1 MANTSRLGR
10 HFGLFKDFV
19 AIGFAAPQRFIFFVT
34 QNEARTIE
42 SRRSGPTFAVCD
54 VLVKI

>member
-10 HFGLFKDFV
+10 HFDLFKDFV
-19 AIGFAAPQRFIFFVT
+19 AVGFAVPQRIISFVKH
-34 QNEARTIE
+34 NEARTIE
-42 SRRSGPTFAVCD
+42 TRRSGPTFAVCD